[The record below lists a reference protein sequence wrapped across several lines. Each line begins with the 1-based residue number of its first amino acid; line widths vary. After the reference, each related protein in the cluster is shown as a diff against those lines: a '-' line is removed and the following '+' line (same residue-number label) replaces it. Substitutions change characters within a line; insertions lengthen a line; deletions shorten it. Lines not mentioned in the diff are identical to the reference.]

1 MLKLGII
8 RRKFNSFGGAEKF
21 IERLVERLRARDI
34 AVTIISEQWPESVN
48 QDYRVIKI
56 PASYGPRAFQQY
68 KLQKQA
74 SEAIKKGGFD
84 LTQSHERVLG
94 ARLYRL
100 GDGLHKSWLARQ
112 SEERGYINN
121 YLAKLDPYHR
131 QIINLE
137 KAILQSKD
145 NILIANSALVRDECV
160 RFYGR
165 NPETIALIPN
175 GVRTDFFR
183 PPSRDEKLACRE
195 KLRLPNQV
203 PVVAFVG
210 SGFRRKGLFQ
220 LLNSMRICS
229 DFSLVVAGKDK
240 EFNNIQSFIHR
251 YRLTDRVRLLGPTND
266 ARNVYWASDI
276 FVLPSLYDPSSNA
289 ILEAL
294 SCGLP
299 CITTANV
306 GSMTEILE
314 VNAGARCERNPE
326 DLAVKIL
333 KLISS
338 ETDINS
344 LSINA
349 RRLAQRWDEK
359 IVLEQWL
366 TAYRN
371 YRDNA

>member
-1 MLKLGII
+1 
-8 RRKFNSFGGAEKF
+8 
-21 IERLVERLRARDI
+21 
-34 AVTIISEQWPESVN
+34 
-48 QDYRVIKI
+48 
-56 PASYGPRAFQQY
+56 
-68 KLQKQA
+68 
-74 SEAIKKGGFD
+74 
-84 LTQSHERVLG
+84 
-94 ARLYRL
+94 
-100 GDGLHKSWLARQ
+100 
-112 SEERGYINN
+112 
-121 YLAKLDPYHR
+121 
-131 QIINLE
+131 
-137 KAILQSKD
+137 
-145 NILIANSALVRDECV
+145 V

-195 KLRLPNQV
+195 KLHLPNQV

-229 DFSLVVAGKDK
+229 DFSLIVAGRDK
-240 EFNNIQSFIHR
+240 EFNNVQSFINR
-251 YRLTDRVRLLGPTND
+251 YRLTDRVRLLGPTSD
-266 ARNVYWASDI
+266 VRNVYWASDI

-366 TAYRN
+366 KVYQDYR
-371 YRDNA
+371 

>member
-48 QDYRVIKI
+48 QDYRVLKI
-56 PASYGPRAFQQY
+56 AASYGPRAFQQY
-68 KLQKQA
+68 KFQKQA

-229 DFSLVVAGKDK
+229 DFSLIVAGKDK
-240 EFNNIQSFIHR
+240 EFNLVQSFINAH
-251 YRLTDRVRLLGPTND
+251 RLTDRVRLLGPTND
-266 ARNVYWASDI
+266 VRNVYWASDI

>member
-34 AVTIISEQWPESVN
+34 AATIISEQWPESVN

-68 KLQKQA
+68 KFQKQA
-74 SEAIKKGGFD
+74 SEALKKGGFD

-195 KLRLPNQV
+195 KLRLSNQV

-220 LLNSMRICS
+220 LLNSMFICR
-229 DFSLVVAGKDK
+229 DFSLIVAGKDK
-240 EFNNIQSFIHR
+240 EFNLVQSFINTH
-251 YRLTDRVRLLGPTND
+251 RLTDRVRLLGPTND
-266 ARNVYWASDI
+266 VRNVYWASDI

-359 IVLEQWL
+359 VVLEQWL
-366 TAYRN
+366 AAYRN

>member
-21 IERLVERLRARDI
+21 IERLVERLRASDI
-34 AVTIISEQWPESVN
+34 SITIFSEQWPESVN

-68 KLQKQA
+68 KFQKQA

-195 KLRLPNQV
+195 KLRLSNQV

-220 LLNSMRICS
+220 LLNSMLICR
-229 DFSLVVAGKDK
+229 DFSLIVAGKDK
-240 EFNNIQSFIHR
+240 EFNLVQSFINTH
-251 YRLTDRVRLLGPTND
+251 RLTDRVRLLGPTND
-266 ARNVYWASDI
+266 VRNVYWASDI

-366 TAYRN
+366 KVYQDYR
-371 YRDNA
+371 

>member
-1 MLKLGII
+1 MLRLGII
-8 RRKFNSFGGAEKF
+8 RRKFNPFGGAEKF
-21 IERLVERLRARDI
+21 IERLVERLRASDI
-34 AVTIISEQWPESVN
+34 SVTILAEEWPESFN

-56 PASYGPRAFQQY
+56 AASCGPRAFQQY
-68 KLQKQA
+68 RFQKQA

-112 SEERGYINN
+112 SEERGCIDN
-121 YLAKLDPYHR
+121 YFAKLDPYHR

-195 KLRLPNQV
+195 KLRLPDQV
-203 PVVAFVG
+203 PLVAFVG
-210 SGFRRKGLFQ
+210 SGFRRKGLFH
-220 LLNSMRICS
+220 LLNSMRICC
-229 DFSLVVAGKDK
+229 DFNLVIAGKDK
-240 EFNNIQSFIHR
+240 ELNNVQSFINRH
-251 YRLTDRVRLLGPTND
+251 RLTDRVRLLGPTND
-266 ARNVYWASDI
+266 VRNVYWASDI

-294 SCGLP
+294 ACGLP

-314 VNAGARCERNPE
+314 VNAGAQCERNPD
-326 DLAVKIL
+326 DLAVKIS

-338 ETDINS
+338 ETDIDS
-344 LSINA
+344 ISINA
-349 RRLAQRWDEK
+349 RRLAERWDER

-366 TAYRN
+366 MTYRN
-371 YRDNA
+371 HHDNA

>member
-68 KLQKQA
+68 KFQKQA
-74 SEAIKKGGFD
+74 SEALKKGGFD

-195 KLRLPNQV
+195 KLRLSNQV

-220 LLNSMRICS
+220 LLNSMFICR
-229 DFSLVVAGKDK
+229 DFSLIVAGKDK
-240 EFNNIQSFIHR
+240 EFNLVQSFINTH
-251 YRLTDRVRLLGPTND
+251 RLTDRVRLLGPTND
-266 ARNVYWASDI
+266 VRNVYWASDI

-359 IVLEQWL
+359 VVLEQWL
-366 TAYRN
+366 AAYRN